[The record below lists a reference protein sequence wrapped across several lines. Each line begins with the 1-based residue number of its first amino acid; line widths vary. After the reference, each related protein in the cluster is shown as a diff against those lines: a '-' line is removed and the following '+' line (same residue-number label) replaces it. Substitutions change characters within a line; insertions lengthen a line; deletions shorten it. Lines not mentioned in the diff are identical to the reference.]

1 MSFRPTISVGADG
14 KVVDWI
20 IMSNVFGSSLL
31 TEATF
36 FAALLEDCSSAEEA
50 ARTLGLAYPVPDE
63 PDDSE
68 YPDVWDISEYPLC
81 VDLDARAIYSAAGPL
96 PPERVSRLEP
106 IDDSSLRKLYVRELP
121 LEGNEC
127 IPFSAI
133 AFRSVREQPEYERF
147 VAWVEERSE
156 KISCQE

>member
-14 KVVDWI
+14 EVVDWV
-20 IMSNVFGSSLL
+20 IMSDVFGSSLL

-36 FAALLEDCSSAEEA
+36 FAALLEGCVSAEEA
-50 ARTLGLAYPVPDE
+50 ARTLGVAYPVPDE
-63 PDDSE
+63 ADDSE

-81 VDLDARAIYSAAGPL
+81 VDLDARAIYSAAGPMSAD
-96 PPERVSRLEP
+96 EVGRLEP
-106 IDDSSLRKLYVRELP
+106 IDDDDLRKLYVREVP
-121 LEGNEC
+121 LEEGEC
-127 IPFSAI
+127 VPFSMI
-133 AFRSVREQPEYERF
+133 DFNSVREQPEYERF